1 MQSVNVSMENFQTE
15 VVDASQNLPVVLLFW
30 AEQVPQSVQVK
41 NLVEQVLADYQG
53 KASLALSDVAQDQ
66 TLAPRLQVQGLPSIC
81 IIHKGAVA
89 EQVDG
94 PIDETQLRTIMDGL
108 TQSSIEA
115 LQGDL
120 DQLMASGDFAAASA
134 ILQQSI
140 QDEPNNQSLRVEL
153 ADVLVRK
160 GDIDDARTVLASISE
175 ETDGRSRPQNR
186 LEFVEE
192 AAGMGSLEELQAM
205 VESNPADLEARY
217 ALAVLQVVAEEY
229 EGSLLNCLDILRE
242 NREFRDDIGR
252 LTMIRIFD
260 VLGKGNELASKYRRK
275 LFNAL
280 H

>member
-160 GDIDDARTVLASISE
+160 GDIDEARTVLASISE